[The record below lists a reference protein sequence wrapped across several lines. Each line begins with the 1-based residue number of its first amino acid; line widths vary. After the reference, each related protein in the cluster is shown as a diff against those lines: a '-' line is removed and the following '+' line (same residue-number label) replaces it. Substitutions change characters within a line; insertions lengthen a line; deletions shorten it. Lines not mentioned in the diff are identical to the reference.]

1 MSLQEKIENLETDLH
16 LMGRLVLDSLV
27 DGVRALE
34 DKDVNRAIA
43 TIEKDDEIDDAYLKI
58 DQDWVELMATE
69 QLVATDLRLSTSI
82 LQASLHLERLGDLA
96 VYLGNTTQEIFDSPV
111 PETIHATVVE
121 MGDLVIDMASSAMES
136 LKNRDKDLAI
146 ATAEKDNQV
155 NRLYN
160 AILEEA
166 PKIAGN
172 EDLFNGL
179 FRLVTCI
186 RTLERGGDHAVDI
199 CRSIRKSSDVPI
211 IMVTAKDSEADRV
224 AGLELGADDYVTKP
238 FSVRELMS
246 RVRAVLRR
254 ATSQTS
260 TKETVS
266 YTHLT
271 LPTSQYV

>member
-16 LMGRLVLDSLV
+16 LMGRLVLDALV

-43 TIEKDDEIDDAYLKI
+43 TVEKDDEIDAAYLKI

-96 VYLGNTTQEIFDSPV
+96 VYLGNTTQEIFDSPL
-111 PETIHATVVE
+111 PETVHATVVE

-136 LKNRDKDLAI
+136 LKNRDKDLAL

-160 AILEEA
+160 SMLEEA

-199 CRSIRKSSDVPI
+199 CELTHFL
-211 IMVTAKDSEADRV
+211 VTGKFE
-224 AGLELGADDYVTKP
+224 E
-238 FSVRELMS
+238 F
-246 RVRAVLRR
+246 
-254 ATSQTS
+254 
-260 TKETVS
+260 
-266 YTHLT
+266 
-271 LPTSQYV
+271 

>member
-121 MGDLVIDMASSAMES
+121 MGDIVIDMASSAMES

-199 CRSIRKSSDVPI
+199 CELTHFL
-211 IMVTAKDSEADRV
+211 VTGK
-224 AGLELGADDYVTKP
+224 
-238 FSVRELMS
+238 F
-246 RVRAVLRR
+246 
-254 ATSQTS
+254 
-260 TKETVS
+260 KEF
-266 YTHLT
+266 
-271 LPTSQYV
+271 

>member
-1 MSLQEKIENLETDLH
+1 MSLQEKIEKLETDLH
-16 LMGRLVLDSLV
+16 LMGRLVLDALV

-43 TIEKDDEIDDAYLKI
+43 TIEKDDEIDAAYLKI

-111 PETIHATVVE
+111 PETVHATVVE

-136 LKNRDKDLAI
+136 LKNRDKDLAL

-160 AILEEA
+160 SMLEEA

-199 CRSIRKSSDVPI
+199 CELTHFL
-211 IMVTAKDSEADRV
+211 VTGKFE
-224 AGLELGADDYVTKP
+224 E
-238 FSVRELMS
+238 F
-246 RVRAVLRR
+246 
-254 ATSQTS
+254 
-260 TKETVS
+260 
-266 YTHLT
+266 
-271 LPTSQYV
+271 

>member
-16 LMGRLVLDSLV
+16 LMGRLVLDALV

-43 TIEKDDEIDDAYLKI
+43 TIEKDDEIDAAYLKI

-186 RTLERGGDHAVDI
+186 RTLERGGYHAVDI
-199 CRSIRKSSDVPI
+199 CELTHFL
-211 IMVTAKDSEADRV
+211 VTGK
-224 AGLELGADDYVTKP
+224 
-238 FSVRELMS
+238 F
-246 RVRAVLRR
+246 
-254 ATSQTS
+254 
-260 TKETVS
+260 KEF
-266 YTHLT
+266 
-271 LPTSQYV
+271 

>member
-146 ATAEKDNQV
+146 ATADKDNQV

-186 RTLERGGDHAVDI
+186 RTLELSLIHI
-199 CRSIRKSSDVPI
+199 
-211 IMVTAKDSEADRV
+211 
-224 AGLELGADDYVTKP
+224 
-238 FSVRELMS
+238 
-246 RVRAVLRR
+246 
-254 ATSQTS
+254 
-260 TKETVS
+260 
-266 YTHLT
+266 
-271 LPTSQYV
+271 

>member
-1 MSLQEKIENLETDLH
+1 MRFQEKIENLETDLH
-16 LMGRLVLDSLV
+16 LMGRLVLDALV

-34 DKDVNRAIA
+34 DKDVNRAIE
-43 TIEKDDEIDDAYLKI
+43 TIEKDDEIDAAYLKI
-58 DQDWVELMATE
+58 DQDWIELMATE

-96 VYLGNTTQEIFDSPV
+96 VYLGKTTQNIFDSPL
-111 PETIHATVVE
+111 PETVHATVVE

-136 LKNRDKDLAI
+136 LKNRDKDLAL

-160 AILEEA
+160 SILEVA
-166 PKIAGN
+166 PTIAGN

-199 CRSIRKSSDVPI
+199 CELTHFL
-211 IMVTAKDSEADRV
+211 VTGK
-224 AGLELGADDYVTKP
+224 
-238 FSVRELMS
+238 F
-246 RVRAVLRR
+246 
-254 ATSQTS
+254 
-260 TKETVS
+260 KEF
-266 YTHLT
+266 
-271 LPTSQYV
+271 

>member
-16 LMGRLVLDSLV
+16 LMGRRVLDALV

-43 TIEKDDEIDDAYLKI
+43 TIEKDDEIDAAYLKI

-111 PETIHATVVE
+111 PETVHATVVE

-136 LKNRDKDLAI
+136 LKNRDKDLAL

-160 AILEEA
+160 SMLEEA

-199 CRSIRKSSDVPI
+199 CELTHFL
-211 IMVTAKDSEADRV
+211 VTGKFE
-224 AGLELGADDYVTKP
+224 E
-238 FSVRELMS
+238 F
-246 RVRAVLRR
+246 
-254 ATSQTS
+254 
-260 TKETVS
+260 
-266 YTHLT
+266 
-271 LPTSQYV
+271 

>member
-16 LMGRLVLDSLV
+16 LMGRLVLDALV

-43 TIEKDDEIDDAYLKI
+43 TIEKDDEIDAAYLKI

-136 LKNRDKDLAI
+136 LKNRDKDLAL

-160 AILEEA
+160 AMLEEA

-199 CRSIRKSSDVPI
+199 CELTHFL
-211 IMVTAKDSEADRV
+211 VTGKFE
-224 AGLELGADDYVTKP
+224 E
-238 FSVRELMS
+238 F
-246 RVRAVLRR
+246 
-254 ATSQTS
+254 
-260 TKETVS
+260 
-266 YTHLT
+266 
-271 LPTSQYV
+271 

>member
-16 LMGRLVLDSLV
+16 LMGRLVLDALV

-43 TIEKDDEIDDAYLKI
+43 TVEKDDEIDAAYLKI

-96 VYLGNTTQEIFDSPV
+96 VYLGNTTQEIFDSPL
-111 PETIHATVVE
+111 PETVPATVVE

-136 LKNRDKDLAI
+136 LKNRDKDLAL
-146 ATAEKDNQV
+146 ATAEKDSQV

-160 AILEEA
+160 SMLEEA

-172 EDLFNGL
+172 EDLF
-179 FRLVTCI
+179 
-186 RTLERGGDHAVDI
+186 
-199 CRSIRKSSDVPI
+199 K
-211 IMVTAKDSEADRV
+211 
-224 AGLELGADDYVTKP
+224 
-238 FSVRELMS
+238 
-246 RVRAVLRR
+246 
-254 ATSQTS
+254 
-260 TKETVS
+260 
-266 YTHLT
+266 
-271 LPTSQYV
+271 

>member
-16 LMGRLVLDSLV
+16 LMGRLVLDALV

-43 TIEKDDEIDDAYLKI
+43 TIEKDDEIDAAYLKI

-199 CRSIRKSSDVPI
+199 CELTHFL
-211 IMVTAKDSEADRV
+211 VTGK
-224 AGLELGADDYVTKP
+224 
-238 FSVRELMS
+238 F
-246 RVRAVLRR
+246 
-254 ATSQTS
+254 
-260 TKETVS
+260 KEF
-266 YTHLT
+266 
-271 LPTSQYV
+271 

>member
-16 LMGRLVLDSLV
+16 LMGRLVLDALV

-43 TIEKDDEIDDAYLKI
+43 TIEKDDEIDAAYLKI

-111 PETIHATVVE
+111 PETVHATVVE

-136 LKNRDKDLAI
+136 LKNRDKDLAL
-146 ATAEKDNQV
+146 ATAEKDSQV

-160 AILEEA
+160 SMLEEA

-172 EDLFNGL
+172 EDLFKGL

-186 RTLERGGDHAVDI
+186 RTLERLSLIHI
-199 CRSIRKSSDVPI
+199 
-211 IMVTAKDSEADRV
+211 
-224 AGLELGADDYVTKP
+224 
-238 FSVRELMS
+238 
-246 RVRAVLRR
+246 
-254 ATSQTS
+254 
-260 TKETVS
+260 
-266 YTHLT
+266 
-271 LPTSQYV
+271 

>member
-16 LMGRLVLDSLV
+16 LMGRLVLDALV

-43 TIEKDDEIDDAYLKI
+43 TIEKDDEIDAAYLKI

-96 VYLGNTTQEIFDSPV
+96 VYLGNTTKEIFDSPV
-111 PETIHATVVE
+111 PETVHATVVE

-136 LKNRDKDLAI
+136 LKNRDKDLAL

-160 AILEEA
+160 SMLEEA

-199 CRSIRKSSDVPI
+199 CELTHFL
-211 IMVTAKDSEADRV
+211 VTGKFE
-224 AGLELGADDYVTKP
+224 E
-238 FSVRELMS
+238 F
-246 RVRAVLRR
+246 
-254 ATSQTS
+254 
-260 TKETVS
+260 
-266 YTHLT
+266 
-271 LPTSQYV
+271 

>member
-43 TIEKDDEIDDAYLKI
+43 TIDTDDEIDDAYLKI

-199 CRSIRKSSDVPI
+199 CELTHFL
-211 IMVTAKDSEADRV
+211 VTGK
-224 AGLELGADDYVTKP
+224 
-238 FSVRELMS
+238 F
-246 RVRAVLRR
+246 
-254 ATSQTS
+254 
-260 TKETVS
+260 KEF
-266 YTHLT
+266 
-271 LPTSQYV
+271 

>member
-16 LMGRLVLDSLV
+16 LMGRLVLDPLV

-199 CRSIRKSSDVPI
+199 CELTHFL
-211 IMVTAKDSEADRV
+211 VTGK
-224 AGLELGADDYVTKP
+224 
-238 FSVRELMS
+238 F
-246 RVRAVLRR
+246 
-254 ATSQTS
+254 
-260 TKETVS
+260 KEF
-266 YTHLT
+266 
-271 LPTSQYV
+271 

>member
-136 LKNRDKDLAI
+136 LKNRDKDLAL

-199 CRSIRKSSDVPI
+199 CELTHFL
-211 IMVTAKDSEADRV
+211 VTGK
-224 AGLELGADDYVTKP
+224 
-238 FSVRELMS
+238 F
-246 RVRAVLRR
+246 
-254 ATSQTS
+254 
-260 TKETVS
+260 KEF
-266 YTHLT
+266 
-271 LPTSQYV
+271 

>member
-16 LMGRLVLDSLV
+16 LMGRLVLDALV

-43 TIEKDDEIDDAYLKI
+43 TIEKDDEIDAAYLKI

-96 VYLGNTTQEIFDSPV
+96 VYLGNTTQEIFDSPL
-111 PETIHATVVE
+111 PETVHATVIE
-121 MGDLVIDMASSAMES
+121 MGDLVVDMASSAMES
-136 LKNRDKDLAI
+136 LKNRDKDLAL

-160 AILEEA
+160 AMLEEA

-199 CRSIRKSSDVPI
+199 CELTHFL
-211 IMVTAKDSEADRV
+211 VTGKFE
-224 AGLELGADDYVTKP
+224 E
-238 FSVRELMS
+238 F
-246 RVRAVLRR
+246 
-254 ATSQTS
+254 
-260 TKETVS
+260 
-266 YTHLT
+266 
-271 LPTSQYV
+271 

>member
-146 ATAEKDNQV
+146 ATAENDNQV

-199 CRSIRKSSDVPI
+199 CELTHFL
-211 IMVTAKDSEADRV
+211 VTGK
-224 AGLELGADDYVTKP
+224 
-238 FSVRELMS
+238 F
-246 RVRAVLRR
+246 
-254 ATSQTS
+254 
-260 TKETVS
+260 KEF
-266 YTHLT
+266 
-271 LPTSQYV
+271 

>member
-43 TIEKDDEIDDAYLKI
+43 SIEKDDEIDDAYLKI

-199 CRSIRKSSDVPI
+199 CELTHFL
-211 IMVTAKDSEADRV
+211 VTGK
-224 AGLELGADDYVTKP
+224 
-238 FSVRELMS
+238 F
-246 RVRAVLRR
+246 
-254 ATSQTS
+254 
-260 TKETVS
+260 KEF
-266 YTHLT
+266 
-271 LPTSQYV
+271 

>member
-199 CRSIRKSSDVPI
+199 
-211 IMVTAKDSEADRV
+211 
-224 AGLELGADDYVTKP
+224 
-238 FSVRELMS
+238 REL
-246 RVRAVLRR
+246 
-254 ATSQTS
+254 
-260 TKETVS
+260 
-266 YTHLT
+266 THFLVT
-271 LPTSQYV
+271 GKFEEF

>member
-34 DKDVNRAIA
+34 DEDVNRAIA

-199 CRSIRKSSDVPI
+199 CELTHFL
-211 IMVTAKDSEADRV
+211 VTGK
-224 AGLELGADDYVTKP
+224 
-238 FSVRELMS
+238 F
-246 RVRAVLRR
+246 
-254 ATSQTS
+254 
-260 TKETVS
+260 KEF
-266 YTHLT
+266 
-271 LPTSQYV
+271 

>member
-1 MSLQEKIENLETDLH
+1 MSLQAKIENLETDLH
-16 LMGRLVLDSLV
+16 LMGRLVLDALV

-43 TIEKDDEIDDAYLKI
+43 TIEKDDEIDAAYLKI

-136 LKNRDKDLAI
+136 LKNRDKDLAL

-160 AILEEA
+160 AMLEEA

-199 CRSIRKSSDVPI
+199 CELTHFL
-211 IMVTAKDSEADRV
+211 VTGKFE
-224 AGLELGADDYVTKP
+224 E
-238 FSVRELMS
+238 F
-246 RVRAVLRR
+246 
-254 ATSQTS
+254 
-260 TKETVS
+260 
-266 YTHLT
+266 
-271 LPTSQYV
+271 

>member
-136 LKNRDKDLAI
+136 LKNRDKDLAL

-160 AILEEA
+160 AMLEEA

-199 CRSIRKSSDVPI
+199 CELTHFL
-211 IMVTAKDSEADRV
+211 VTGKFE
-224 AGLELGADDYVTKP
+224 E
-238 FSVRELMS
+238 F
-246 RVRAVLRR
+246 
-254 ATSQTS
+254 
-260 TKETVS
+260 
-266 YTHLT
+266 
-271 LPTSQYV
+271 

>member
-16 LMGRLVLDSLV
+16 LMGGLVLDSLV

-111 PETIHATVVE
+111 PETVHATVVE

-136 LKNRDKDLAI
+136 LKNRDKDLAL

-160 AILEEA
+160 AMLEEA

-199 CRSIRKSSDVPI
+199 CELTHFL
-211 IMVTAKDSEADRV
+211 VTGKFE
-224 AGLELGADDYVTKP
+224 E
-238 FSVRELMS
+238 F
-246 RVRAVLRR
+246 
-254 ATSQTS
+254 
-260 TKETVS
+260 
-266 YTHLT
+266 
-271 LPTSQYV
+271 